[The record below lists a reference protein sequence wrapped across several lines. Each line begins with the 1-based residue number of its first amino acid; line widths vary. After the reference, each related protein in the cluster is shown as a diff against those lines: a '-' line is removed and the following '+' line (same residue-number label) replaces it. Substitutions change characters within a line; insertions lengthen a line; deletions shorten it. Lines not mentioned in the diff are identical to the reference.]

1 MPTEIQAPIRG
12 LQLEALRACA
22 LYPQGM
28 RYGAHPSVMP
38 VLRDLRLVE
47 ERLIRGPSGR
57 KLWFLTQ
64 AGREL
69 LAEVGT
75 GVTRRT

>member
-1 MPTEIQAPIRG
+1 
-12 LQLEALRACA
+12 
-22 LYPQGM
+22 M

-38 VLRDLRLVE
+38 VLRDLELIE
-47 ERLIRGPSGR
+47 ARLIRGPSGR

-69 LAEVGT
+69 LTET
-75 GVTRRT
+75 GMGEPREP

>member
-1 MPTEIQAPIRG
+1 MARKYTSRSV
-12 LQLEALRACA
+12 RACA

-38 VLRDLRLVE
+38 VLRDLGLVE

-57 KLWFLTQ
+57 KLWFLTL
-64 AGREL
+64 AGRDL
-69 LAEVGT
+69 LTEIGM
-75 GVTRRT
+75 GEPQD